1 MKIALI
7 SDVHGNLPAL
17 EAVLEHSCERECDQ
31 LWDLGDNVG
40 YGAFPEEVVSLLKEK
55 ADRAIIGNY
64 DLKVLKFRKKQDAWK
79 GKKNPLKLFSFKWT
93 YEQLTK
99 SSRRYLKKLPEEIE
113 FDLEGIRIQLSH
125 AGPGGLKEPLN
136 PGVPEERFAAVGD
149 SDIDVYLFGHT
160 HVSFAY
166 RAADTWFINPGSVG
180 RPDDG
185 DPRASCAILTIK
197 DGALEVEHYRVKYD
211 VERAVRQA
219 QACGLPEEFRRMLR
233 QGRKLED
240 VE

>member
-17 EAVLEHSCERECDQ
+17 EAVLEHSCERQCDQ

-40 YGAFPEEVVSLLKEK
+40 YGAFPDEVVSLLAVK

-64 DLKVLKFRKKQDAWK
+64 DLKVLKVPKKRDAWS
-79 GKKNPLKLFSFKWT
+79 GKKHPLKLFSFEWT
-93 YEQLTK
+93 HEQLSE
-99 SSRRYLKKLPEEIE
+99 SSRQYLSQLPEEIE

-125 AGPGGLKEPLN
+125 GGPGGLKEPLK
-136 PGVPEERFAAVGD
+136 PGVPEERFAAAGD
-149 SDIDVYLFGHT
+149 SSIDMYLFGHT
-160 HVSFAY
+160 HVPFAR
-166 RAADTWFINPGSVG
+166 RAAETWFINPGSVG

-185 DPRASCAILTIK
+185 DPRASCATLMIGNGTV
-197 DGALEVEHYRVKYD
+197 EVEHSRVEYD

-219 QACGLPEEFRRMLR
+219 KACGLPEEFSRMLR
-233 QGRKLED
+233 QGRSLD
-240 VE
+240 HVE